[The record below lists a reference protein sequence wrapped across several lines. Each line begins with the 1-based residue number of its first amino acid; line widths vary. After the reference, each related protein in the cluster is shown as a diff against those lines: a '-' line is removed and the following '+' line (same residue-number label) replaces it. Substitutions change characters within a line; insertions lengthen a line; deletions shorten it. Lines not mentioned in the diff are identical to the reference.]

1 MVLDSTVPRVPDGEG
16 AGPAEV
22 RLRLVLVVKDPAE
35 ADALADGLAANFAM
49 DVVPVAT
56 VDGARMALVAG
67 SYHVVVV
74 EGRFGLAWL
83 EGLDPRPGVVV
94 LGPLRRGTPPEGEFL
109 VEDWPEPVWR
119 LAQVIRRA
127 ATGG

>member
-1 MVLDSTVPRVPDGEG
+1 MVLGSTVPRVPDGEG
-16 AGPAEV
+16 AGPAEAPLKV
-22 RLRLVLVVKDPAE
+22 LLVVKAPGE

-49 DVVPVAT
+49 DVLPVST
-56 VDGARMALVAG
+56 LEGAQMALVAG

-74 EGRFGLAWL
+74 EARFGLAWL

-94 LGPLRRGTPPEGEFL
+94 LGPLRRGTPPEGGFL

-127 ATGG
+127 TTGG